1 MKIKETM
8 TDWKPTNINEAL
20 EDIIGGA
27 LNDSIEC
34 EDKGGGDT
42 GTEYINTDDING
54 IVAEAVQGILDSRF
68 IKVEFKEEK

>member
-1 MKIKETM
+1 M
-8 TDWKPTNINEAL
+8 TDWKPTNINEAI
-20 EDIIGGA
+20 EDIIGGV

-42 GTEYINTDDING
+42 GAEYINTDDING